1 MLAASLRDA
10 ACRDR
15 RSQGRGLGSGSTS
28 VPEAGE
34 ARAACERLME
44 RGILAKDT
52 HERTI
57 RLAPPRDPRGT
68 ASSSG
73 SSTCSPPP
81 AVSGPVG
88 STLGSSHGRARS
100 ASGCASR

>member
-1 MLAASLRDA
+1 MLRAGTYPRAAAELGTWLAASLRDA
-10 ACRDR
+10 AVPQIAEVR
-15 RSQGRGLGSGSTS
+15 GRGLWIGIDL

-57 RLAPPRDPRGT
+57 RLAPPLCVTREDLAWALERILDVLAT
-68 ASSSG
+68 AG
-73 SSTCSPPP
+73 S
-81 AVSGPVG
+81 
-88 STLGSSHGRARS
+88 
-100 ASGCASR
+100 

>member
-1 MLAASLRDA
+1 MLRDGQLPARLGRARAPGWRGRFRA
-10 ACRDR
+10 AALPQIAEVR
-15 RSQGRGLGSGSTS
+15 GRGLWIGIDL

-57 RLAPPRDPRGT
+57 RLAPPLCVSREDLDWALERILDVLST
-68 ASSSG
+68 AG
-73 SSTCSPPP
+73 S
-81 AVSGPVG
+81 
-88 STLGSSHGRARS
+88 
-100 ASGCASR
+100 